1 MKTSTYVSSAK
12 TDYCL
17 AGPGHVPTIYLDPEA
32 WPGVVRAAHDLAEDI
47 LTVTGLQPQFVQKFK
62 DATIVIATIGRSSYA
77 AADAAAKLAGE
88 WESFQLSVSGGKLFI
103 VGSDKRGTIFGIY
116 DLSQKIGVSPWHWW
130 ADVPTKH
137 RDALYLDLKTPYF
150 EDEPGVKYRGIFLND
165 EECFHEWNV
174 HRGDPNHVESYK
186 RIYELL
192 LRLKAN
198 TFWPAMHDISPCF
211 HTDPQNAANAD
222 YYGIVIGTSHC
233 EQMLRNNIHEYEP
246 FEARWTAA
254 HPDKPI
260 YKMQLPDSRGPC
272 GYIWLDADPD
282 TGAHV
287 YNKELLL
294 DYWAES
300 VKQFGQ
306 YECIFTMGMRGIHD
320 AGWKPPKA
328 TTLEEKAARMQEIVT
343 AQRAMLEKALQKPAE
358 EIPQLFIPYKEVQE
372 IYDAG
377 MQVPEDMMLMWT
389 DDNFGYLRQ
398 HQSAAERKRCGG
410 SGIYYHVSYHG
421 SPNSYVWLSTTTP
434 LALIRE
440 EMGKAYDMDERS
452 IWILNVGD
460 LKPAEIPT
468 EYFLDLARRP
478 ETVRSQPVRDWL
490 AEKAAR
496 DFAFW
501 EQCACEFADI
511 LTEFHRLAFA
521 CKPDHFR
528 LDLFDCDV
536 CEDEAGRYLAAFDA
550 LLKRAATL
558 QQAVPQ
564 AEQAAYFE
572 LLLYPLLAAASVA
585 RRFLSADRS
594 RLYAEQGR
602 GAIVNR
608 LAAESTQSYYD
619 LAQATAEYNALCS
632 GKWRGIMDPFQPYLQ
647 GFHAVQPNLLPCG
660 SASALPFADLKLYP
674 QRPMIFD
681 ARSKNTCYLDIC
693 NIGAGRIEWELT
705 AEKPW
710 VKFSQDRGVTI
721 DQQRVTISLDWTQV
735 PAGHSAAAI
744 TAQYI
749 DAYGVTRQQQ
759 CSLAVFKDETA
770 LPRETY
776 AAANGIVS
784 MPAACPTLITPG
796 PNGHWEKEDDLGH
809 FGASLKLWPND
820 APVVEQ
826 PAPGTAAIASYTFY
840 LPERTAFAVELY
852 RVPTLNQRGKMRVG
866 LALEGRDP
874 VVLEGTNAF
883 FNNSQGDDPWG
894 KGVMRNYEILRMEF
908 DSQMPGLHTLNLYQ
922 IDPGFV
928 LEKIVVYTEHAA
940 QDHGRLGPVA
950 TPITTE

>member
-1 MKTSTYVSSAK
+1 MQTGTYVTSTP
-12 TDYCL
+12 TNYCL
-17 AGPGHVPTIYLDPEA
+17 AGPEHTPAIYLDPEA
-32 WPGVVRAAHDLAEDI
+32 LPGVVRAARDLAEDI
-47 LTVTGLQPQFVQKFK
+47 CAVTGVKPQFVQDFAA
-62 DATIVIATIGRSSYA
+62 ATVVIATVGHSGYVA
-77 AADAAAKLAGE
+77 TDAAAKLAGK
-88 WESFQLSVSGGKLFI
+88 WESFRLSVSDGRLYI

-137 RDALYLDLKTPYF
+137 CNAVYLDLTAPYF
-150 EDEPGVKYRGIFLND
+150 ENEPGVKYRGIFLND
-165 EECFHEWNV
+165 EECFHEWNA

-222 YYGIVIGTSHC
+222 YYGIVVGTSHC

-246 FEARWTAA
+246 FEAKWTAA

-272 GYIWLDADPD
+272 GYIWLDADPE
-282 TGAHV
+282 TGARV

-294 DYWAES
+294 DYWTEG
-300 VKQFGQ
+300 VQQFGK

-343 AQRAMLEKALQKPAE
+343 AQRAMLEKALQKPAA
-358 EIPQLFIPYKEVQE
+358 EIPQLLIPYKEVQE

-377 MQVPEDMMLMWT
+377 MQVPDDMMLMWT

-398 HQSAAERKRCGG
+398 HQSAAERKRSGG

-478 ETVRSQPVRDWL
+478 DAVRKQPVRAWL

-496 DFAFW
+496 DFGFDGP
-501 EQCACEFADI
+501 CADEFADI

-528 LDLFDCDV
+528 PELFGCDI
-536 CEDEAGRYLAAFDA
+536 CDDEAGRYLAAFDA
-550 LLKRAATL
+550 LLERAETL
-558 QQAVPQ
+558 RQAVPK
-564 AEQAAYFE
+564 EGRAAYFE
-572 LLLYPLLAAASVA
+572 LLGYPLRAAAAVA
-585 RRFLSADRS
+585 RRFLSADCS
-594 RLYAEQGR
+594 RLYAAQGR
-602 GAIVNR
+602 GAVVNK
-608 LAAESTQSYYD
+608 LAAESTQAYYE
-619 LAQATAEYNALCS
+619 LAQITAEYNALCD
-632 GKWRGIMDPFQPYLQ
+632 GKWCGIMDPFQPHLQ

-660 SASALPFADLKLYP
+660 NVTNLPFADLKLYP
-674 QRPMIFD
+674 QQPMAFD
-681 ARSKNTCYLDIC
+681 ARSQNTCYLDVC
-693 NIGAGRIEWELT
+693 NIGAGRVEWALT

-710 VKFSQDRGVTI
+710 VQFSQNHGVTI
-721 DQQRVTISLDWTQV
+721 DQQRVTVSLDWAQV

-744 TAQYI
+744 TAQYT
-749 DAYGVTRQQQ
+749 DAYGVQRQQQ
-759 CSLAVFKDETA
+759 CSLAVFKEETA
-770 LPRETY
+770 LPQGTY
-776 AAANGIVS
+776 AAANDIVS
-784 MPAACPTLITPG
+784 IPAACPTLLTPG

-820 APVVEQ
+820 APAVEQ
-826 PAPGTAAIASYTFY
+826 PTPGTAAIASYTFY

-852 RVPTLNQRGKMRVG
+852 RIPTLNQRGKMRVG
-866 LALEGRDP
+866 LALEGGSP

-894 KGVMRNYEILRMEF
+894 KGVMRNYEVLRTEF
-908 DSQMPGLHTLNLYQ
+908 NSQMPGLHTLNLYQ

-928 LEKIVVYTEHAA
+928 LEKIVVYTERAA
-940 QDHGRLGPVA
+940 QDHGRLGPVE
-950 TPITTE
+950 TPLITE